1 MSSWNSFDISV
12 ENIKNEHKINPWN
25 YKISHGET
33 PTFQMRIFRLS
44 IAVNVQLALKA
55 VGGILLIDQFSLI
68 KSEHWEPNMIFY

>member
-12 ENIKNEHKINPWN
+12 ENIKNEHKINLWN
-25 YKISHGET
+25 FKISYGET
-33 PTFQMRIFRLS
+33 PTFQMQS
-44 IAVNVQLALKA
+44 IAVNVRLALKA